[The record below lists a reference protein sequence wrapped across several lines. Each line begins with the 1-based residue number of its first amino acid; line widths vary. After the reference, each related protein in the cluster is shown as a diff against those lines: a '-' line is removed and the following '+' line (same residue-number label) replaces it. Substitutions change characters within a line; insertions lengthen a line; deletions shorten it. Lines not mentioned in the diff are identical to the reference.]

1 MSTTRQLV
9 DAINT
14 VAECTR
20 TLGEAIYERI
30 TKESDRITKLE
41 EEVERLKR
49 EPRQSF
55 KQKIRDRR

>member
-20 TLGEAIYERI
+20 KLGEAIYERI

-55 KQKIRDRR
+55 KQKIKGRL